1 MKPYFSNIPNLE
13 YINTLPDDHT
23 LTDFI
28 EVKNLFKR
36 PVIRSDI
43 MNNLSYFQKYT
54 IIGDERPDNVAYK
67 IYNDET
73 LDWVIMLC
81 NNILNIQTEWPLSSK
96 SFEEYLLQKYG
107 TEAEVYNGI
116 HHYESIEIKDSFS
129 RVVFPGGLNVDENF
143 SFKFYDRGLGSEVIK
158 TDKLSITN
166 YEYELNLEEK
176 KRTIYVLRSQFLSIL
191 LEDSELRYKS
201 GSTQYISD
209 TSKRVDNIRLY
220 T

>member
-107 TEAEVYNGI
+107 TEAEIHNGI
-116 HHYESIEIKDSFS
+116 HHHESIEIKDSFG

-143 SFKFYDRGLGSEVIK
+143 SFKFYDRGLGAEVIK

-176 KRTIYVLRSQFLSIL
+176 KRTIYVLRPQFLSIL